1 MLLAADRSTLKTPV
15 TTAASAGQHT
25 SGAAAVSSGP
35 EQLLQFVPLVT
46 LEWLRDEP
54 ERTWKEIQGSLAF
67 VDISGFTATSERLSS
82 LGKQGAEEL
91 TEVMNATFA
100 KLLEVA
106 YERGGGVLKFGGDA
120 LLLFFTGRGHARAAV
135 RAAYEMR
142 RVLDEIGRQETS
154 VGETTLR
161 MHVGIHSGQF
171 HFFLVGSTH
180 RELLVC
186 GPSAT
191 ATVEMEAASEAGEIL
206 LSPTAADMVNPGC
219 LGADKGPGVLLES
232 EPEPAGTLQPLPDA
246 GGTPLE
252 LAVPAPLRAQLVE
265 VGPLEGEHRNA
276 AIGFVRY
283 HGVDELI
290 QGRGPA
296 AAAEALDSLVR
307 TIQSAADEHAVT
319 FLESDVDRN
328 GGRIVLIAGAP
339 QTAGDDEERLLRTL
353 RAIVDASP
361 PLPLHIGAS
370 RGRVFAGQVGMEYR
384 RTYTILGDTAA
395 LAARLMSRAEAGE
408 IFVSA
413 EAFGRARGR
422 FAGTELEPLQLKGK
436 SEPVRAFAL
445 GALVDRQ
452 AEGEAAPAQERPD
465 VPFVDRER
473 EQAVLIA
480 SVAPVSMGFGTLVE
494 LVGDPGIGKSR
505 LAEELEEHCEDMV
518 KVRVRCDQYQT
529 GTAYYP
535 FRPMLRS
542 LLDVELNGGGA
553 HNREVL
559 AQRLAAVDEELVP
572 WAPLLAAPLD
582 VEVESTP
589 EVDAL
594 DPSFWRARL
603 HGVVGKLLGD
613 LLPSPTLLLFDDVHW
628 MDDAS
633 SELLRYLGTQLATR
647 PWLTCTTRRPVEGGF
662 AAAEGTPPLPALTL
676 RLEPLPEDDAKTLI
690 QAAAGD
696 RALSDEE
703 LAAIFGRGAGNPLFL
718 QELSST
724 EEAVEEGEELPE
736 TVGALVATRIDRLA
750 PGDRS
755 LLRWAS
761 VLGAS
766 FSGELIADVLEGDPT
781 VAAASEAWD
790 RLNEFVERDPEVPG
804 GFRFRHALIRD
815 AAYEGLSFKRRHELH
830 GRVAEV
836 IERRQGDRPDDAAEL
851 LSLHF
856 YRAERWPEAW
866 RYSVEAGRRAERKYA
881 NVEASQFFEHALE
894 FVERVPELPAQEVAR
909 VWEALGDVRMR
920 MAAYERAA
928 DAYHAARTTFPGDVV
943 EQARLMQKEAIAPLR
958 LGHYPLAIERLDEA
972 IELLESVRGLPAAA
986 QRARL
991 FSWYAT
997 VLQRQRRQ
1005 DAVIDWCKRA
1015 IEEAESSGAEDALA
1029 QAYFILDLGY
1039 MALGRTDEATY
1050 SARAAEIYERL
1061 GDLDR
1066 LAWVLNNL
1074 AAHAYLDGRWD
1085 EALDLLERAREAF
1098 TKIGDDTNATV
1109 AEQNIADV
1117 WSDQGRMEDAEP
1129 LFRKILDVR
1138 RAAGNSLE
1146 IAEVT
1151 SFLGRQAA
1159 RMGSFAE
1166 AQALLEEARSL
1177 YAASEDEFEVLTTET
1192 RFAECLVLAGGA
1204 DAALSLVDAILR
1216 RTEGMQGLS
1225 LLEARLHRLR
1235 GWGYMQANKFEEA
1248 REALDESLRLA
1259 QLEGENFGFWSADY
1273 EVALTLS
1280 ALVRFG
1286 RLTGEPREELAI
1298 RRDAILA
1305 RLGVVGVSE
1314 PSLETPTS
1322 PESRS

>member
-1 MLLAADRSTLKTPV
+1 M
-15 TTAASAGQHT
+15 TTAASAG
-25 SGAAAVSSGP
+25 P
-35 EQLLQFVPLVT
+35 EQLIPFVPLVT

-54 ERTWKEIQGSLAF
+54 ERTWKEVQGSLAF

-100 KLLEVA
+100 RLLEVG
-106 YERGGGVLKFGGDA
+106 YDRGGGVLKFGGDA
-120 LLLFFTGRGHARAAV
+120 LLLFFSGRGHARAAV

-142 RVLDEIGRQETS
+142 RVLNEIGAQETS
-154 VGETTLR
+154 AGETTLR

-171 HFFLVGSTH
+171 QFFLVGDTH

-191 ATVEMEAASEAGEIL
+191 ETVEMEAISEAGEIV
-206 LSPTAADMVNPGC
+206 LSSDAADMVDPAW
-219 LGADKGPGVLLES
+219 LGADKGSGVLLES
-232 EPEPAGTLQPLPDA
+232 EPDPAGSLKPLPDA
-246 GGTPLE
+246 EGIPLE
-252 LAVPAPLRAQLVE
+252 LAVPGPLRAQLVE

-283 HGVDELI
+283 QGVDELI
-290 QGRGPA
+290 QARGAA
-296 AAAEALDSLVR
+296 AAAEALDSLVQ

-339 QTAGDDEERLLRTL
+339 LTAGDDEERLLRTL
-353 RAIVDASP
+353 RAVVDASP
-361 PLPLHIGAS
+361 PFPLHIGAS
-370 RGRVFAGQVGMEYR
+370 RGRVFAGQVGMDYR

-395 LAARLMSRAEAGE
+395 LAARLMARAEAGE
-408 IFVSA
+408 ILVSA
-413 EAFGRARGR
+413 EAFARARGS
-422 FAGTELEPLQLKGK
+422 FAATELEPFQVKGK
-436 SEPVRAFAL
+436 SEPVQAFAL
-445 GALVDRQ
+445 GALVDQQ
-452 AEGEAAPAQERPD
+452 AEEQAAPAQERAEL
-465 VPFVDRER
+465 PFVDRER

-505 LAEELEEHCEDMV
+505 LAEELEEHCAQMV
-518 KVRVRCDQYQT
+518 KVRARCDQYQAA
-529 GTAYYP
+529 TAYYP
-535 FRPMLRS
+535 FRPVLRS
-542 LLDVELNGGGA
+542 LLDVDLNGGAA

-559 AQRLAAVDEELVP
+559 AQRLAAIDEELVP

-603 HGVVGKLLGD
+603 HGVVAKLLGD

-633 SELLRYLGTQLATR
+633 SELLRYLGTQLPTR

-676 RLEPLPEDDAKTLI
+676 RLEPLPEIDAKTLI
-690 QAAAGD
+690 RAAAGD
-696 RALSDEE
+696 RSLSDDE
-703 LAAIFGRGAGNPLFL
+703 LAAIFDRGAGNPLFL

-724 EEAVEEGEELPE
+724 EKAAEEGEELPE

-761 VLGAS
+761 VLGTA
-766 FSGELIADVLEGDPT
+766 FSGTLIADVLEGDAT
-781 VAAASEAWD
+781 VAAASEAWE
-790 RLNEFVERDPEVPG
+790 RLNEFVERDPETPG

-836 IERRQGDRPDDAAEL
+836 IERRQGDRPKDAAEL

-866 RYSVEAGRRAERKYA
+866 RYSLDAGRRADRKYA
-881 NVEASQFFEHALE
+881 NVEASQFFERALE
-894 FVERVPELPAQEVAR
+894 LVERVPEVPTEEVAG
-909 VWEALGDVRMR
+909 VWEALADVRMR
-920 MAAYERAA
+920 MAEYERAA
-928 DAYHAARTTFPGDVV
+928 DAYRAARTTYRGDVV

-958 LGHYPLAIERLDEA
+958 LGRYPLALERLDEA
-972 IELLESVRGLPAAA
+972 IQLLEDVEGLGAAA

-991 FSWYAT
+991 FSWYAA

-1005 DAVIDWCKRA
+1005 DAVIEWCRRA
-1015 IEEAESSGAEDALA
+1015 IEEAEISGAEDALA
-1029 QAYFILDLGY
+1029 HAYFLLDIAY
-1039 MALGRTDEATY
+1039 AALGRTDEAIY

-1066 LAWVLNNL
+1066 LAWVLNNQGG
-1074 AAHAYLDGRWD
+1074 HAYLDGRWD
-1085 EALDLLERAREAF
+1085 EALALFERARQAF
-1098 TKIGDDTNATV
+1098 ARIGDETNATV

-1117 WSDQGRMEDAEP
+1117 SSDQGRLEEAEP
-1129 LFRKILDVR
+1129 LFRKVLEIR
-1138 RAAGNSLE
+1138 RAAGNPFE
-1146 IAEVT
+1146 IAEAA

-1159 RMGSFAE
+1159 RMGSFTE
-1166 AQALLEEARSL
+1166 ARALLEEARSL
-1177 YAASEDEFEVLTTET
+1177 YSDGDDQFEVLTTDT
-1192 RFAECLVLAGGA
+1192 RLAECLVLAGAA
-1204 DAALSLVDAILR
+1204 DAALPLVEATLR
-1216 RTEGMQGLS
+1216 RTQGMQGLP

-1235 GWGYMQANKFEEA
+1235 GWGYIQTNRLEEA

-1259 QLEGENFGFWSADY
+1259 QLESENFGFWSADY
-1273 EVALTLS
+1273 EIALSLS
-1280 ALVRFG
+1280 ALVRF
-1286 RLTGEPREELAI
+1286 RTLSGEPMEELAT

-1305 RLGVVGVSE
+1305 RLGVVSISE
-1314 PSLETPTS
+1314 PSLETLTT

>member
-1 MLLAADRSTLKTPV
+1 V
-15 TTAASAGQHT
+15 
-25 SGAAAVSSGP
+25 
-35 EQLLQFVPLVT
+35 VT

-54 ERTWKEIQGSLAF
+54 ERTWKEVQGSLAF

-82 LGKQGAEEL
+82 LGKKGAEEL

-100 KLLEVA
+100 RLLEVG

-120 LLLFFTGRGHARAAV
+120 LLLFFSGRGHTRAAV

-142 RVLDEIGRQETS
+142 QVLNEIGSQETS
-154 VGETTLR
+154 AGATTLR

-186 GPSAT
+186 GPSGT
-191 ATVEMEAASEAGEIL
+191 ETVEMEATSEAGEIV
-206 LSPTAADMVNPGC
+206 LSNAAADMVDPGW
-219 LGADKGPGVLLES
+219 LGEDKGSGVLLES
-232 EPEPAGTLQPLPDA
+232 EPDPAGNLVPLPDA
-246 GGTPLE
+246 DGIPLE
-252 LAVPAPLRAQLVE
+252 LAVPAPLRAQLLE

-276 AIGFVRY
+276 AIGFIRY
-283 HGVDELI
+283 QGVDELI
-290 QGRGPA
+290 QAGGAA

-307 TIQSAADEHAVT
+307 TIQTAADEHAVT

-353 RAIVDASP
+353 RAVVDAAP
-361 PLPLHIGAS
+361 PFPLHIGAS
-370 RGRVFAGQVGMEYR
+370 RGRVFAGQVGFHYR

-395 LAARLMSRAEAGE
+395 LAARLMARAEAGE
-408 IFVSA
+408 ILVSA
-413 EAFGRARGR
+413 DAFDRAPGR
-422 FAGTELEPLQLKGK
+422 FAATELEPFQVKGK

-445 GALVDRQ
+445 GALVDQ
-452 AEGEAAPAQERPD
+452 QVEEQAAPGRERPEL
-465 VPFVDRER
+465 PFVDRER

-505 LAEELEEHCEDMV
+505 LAEELEEHCAQMV
-518 KVRVRCDQYQT
+518 KVRARCDQYQT
-529 GTAYYP
+529 ATAYYP
-535 FRPMLRS
+535 FRPVLRS
-542 LLDVELNGGGA
+542 LLDVQLNGGGA

-559 AQRLAAVDEELVP
+559 AQRLAAIDEDLVP

-603 HGVVGKLLGD
+603 HGVVAKLLGE

-633 SELLRYLGTQLATR
+633 SELLRYLGTQLPTR

-676 RLEPLPEDDAKTLI
+676 RLEPLPEIDAKTLI
-690 QAAAGD
+690 RAAAGE
-696 RALSDEE
+696 RSLSDNE
-703 LAAIFGRGAGNPLFL
+703 LDAIFDRGAGNPLFL

-724 EEAVEEGEELPE
+724 EKAAEEGEELPE

-761 VLGAS
+761 VLGTA
-766 FSGELIADVLEGDPT
+766 FSGTLIADVLEGDAT
-781 VAAASEAWD
+781 VAAASEAWE
-790 RLNEFVERDPEVPG
+790 RLSEFVERDPETPG

-836 IERRQGDRPDDAAEL
+836 IERRQGDRPEDAAEL

-866 RYSVEAGRRAERKYA
+866 HYSVEAGRRADRKYA
-881 NVEASQFFEHALE
+881 NVEASQFFERALE
-894 FVERVPELPAQEVAR
+894 LVERVPEVPTQDVAH
-909 VWEALGDVRMR
+909 VWEALADVRMR
-920 MAAYERAA
+920 MAEYERAG
-928 DAYHAARTTFPGDVV
+928 DAYRFARSTYRGDVV

-958 LGHYPLAIERLDEA
+958 LGRYPLALERLDEA
-972 IELLESVRGLPAAA
+972 IELLEGVEGSPASAE
-986 QRARL
+986 RALL
-991 FSWYAT
+991 FSWYAA

-1029 QAYFILDLGY
+1029 HAYFLLDIAY
-1039 MALGRTDEATY
+1039 AALGRTEEAVY

-1066 LAWVLNNL
+1066 LAWVLNNQGG
-1074 AAHAYLDGRWD
+1074 HAYLDGRWG
-1085 EALDLLERAREAF
+1085 EALDLFERARQAF
-1098 TKIGDDTNATV
+1098 ARIGDETNATV

-1117 WSDQGRMEDAEP
+1117 SSDQGRLDDAEP
-1129 LFRKILDVR
+1129 LFRKVLEVR
-1138 RAAGNSLE
+1138 RAAGNPFE
-1146 IAEVT
+1146 IAEAA
-1151 SFLGRQAA
+1151 SFLGRQEA
-1159 RMGSFAE
+1159 RTGNFTE
-1166 AQALLEEARSL
+1166 ARALLEEARNL
-1177 YAASEDEFEVLTTET
+1177 YADGNDEFEVLTTDT
-1192 RFAECLVLAGGA
+1192 RLAECLVLAGAA
-1204 DAALSLVDAILR
+1204 DAALPLVDATLR
-1216 RTEGMQGLS
+1216 RTEGIQGLP

-1235 GWGYMQANKFEEA
+1235 GWGYMQTNRLEEA
-1248 REALDESLRLA
+1248 RATLAESLRLA
-1259 QLEGENFGFWSADY
+1259 QLESENFGFWSADY
-1273 EVALTLS
+1273 EIALTLS

-1286 RLTGEPREELAI
+1286 TLSGEPTEELAT

-1305 RLGVVGVSE
+1305 RLGVVSISE
-1314 PSLETPTS
+1314 PSLETLTT